1 MFYQSR
7 GHETRH
13 IPCEVSRLSTSLCSD
28 VYLYVCVNQ
37 FDINFNLTLFF
48 LISQLILQSTPKPR
62 FSKRGCQAPF
72 VY

>member
-13 IPCEVSRLSTSLCSD
+13 IPCEVSRLSTSVCSD

-48 LISQLILQSTPKPR
+48 NLTANSTKYTQT
-62 FSKRGCQAPF
+62 SI
-72 VY
+72 